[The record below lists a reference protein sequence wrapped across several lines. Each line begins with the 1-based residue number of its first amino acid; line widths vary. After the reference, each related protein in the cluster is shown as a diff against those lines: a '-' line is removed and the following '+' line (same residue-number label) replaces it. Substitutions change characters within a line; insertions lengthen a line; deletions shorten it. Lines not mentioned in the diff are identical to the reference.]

1 MSDRDH
7 IYLGFWGIRLNRDSF
22 HQKKK
27 KIAKNK
33 LPFQRTGFALSVAI
47 LQLCYVAL
55 EVFNCLS
62 WFCFNLCFVS
72 IPQNR

>member
-7 IYLGFWGIRLNRDSF
+7 IYLGFWGIRFDRDSS
-22 HQKKK
+22 HQKKKKKK

-55 EVFNCLS
+55 EVFNCL
-62 WFCFNLCFVS
+62 FLVLL
-72 IPQNR
+72 